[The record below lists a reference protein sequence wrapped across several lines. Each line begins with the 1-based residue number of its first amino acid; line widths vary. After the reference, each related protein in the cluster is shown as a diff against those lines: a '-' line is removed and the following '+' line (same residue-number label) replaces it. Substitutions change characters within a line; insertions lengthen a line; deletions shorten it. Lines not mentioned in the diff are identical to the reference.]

1 MYMSRVCV
9 YTYIHIYIYIYI
21 YKCVC
26 IYVCVCMCVQIDEE
40 MRKMEIVK
48 SHSESSDWL
57 EKIPPVRDML
67 DDVTPSHRRSML
79 TLTW

>member
-1 MYMSRVCV
+1 M
-9 YTYIHIYIYIYI
+9 
-21 YKCVC
+21 
-26 IYVCVCMCVQIDEE
+26 CVCMCVQIDEE

-57 EKIPPVRDML
+57 EKIPPVREML